1 MVSKYQT
8 DNILS
13 GLDKVMTC
21 TIMFVSTWRTKDNVK
36 FRLGHDMYDLDS
48 LNGWW
53 KQILLINYIWSDMN
67 SS

>member
-21 TIMFVSTWRTKDNVK
+21 TIMFVLTWRTKDNVK
-36 FRLGHDMYDLDS
+36 FRLDHDMYDFDS
-48 LNGWW
+48 LNGW
-53 KQILLINYIWSDMN
+53 
-67 SS
+67 